1 MNEVGNEKFRV
12 LGFNIPV
19 GYKSSNLKTIAKNLS
34 IRKKNEVNLEVAT
47 IAKTM
52 KDAGMKMDP
61 KYFTERTGINFE
73 EIKEPAPVKPGFT
86 PKQIDKLKNLYE

>member
-1 MNEVGNEKFRV
+1 M
-12 LGFNIPV
+12 
-19 GYKSSNLKTIAKNLS
+19 
-34 IRKKNEVNLEVAT
+34 AT

-52 KDAGMKMDP
+52 KEAGMKMDS
-61 KYFTERTGINFE
+61 KYFTERTGIEFE